1 MIRILLTILALT
13 FTYGLVWG
21 TGPVQA
27 DVRTEQNVVIA
38 ADQIVEDD
46 LYVFAETITVDGTI
60 QGDLIVCGR
69 QIEIN
74 GTIEGDLIA
83 AGQSVSMNGIVRDDV
98 RICGQTLTFEG
109 KSDVGDDLIAA
120 GYSLECSAGS
130 HVGGEVKFAGFQAVF
145 AGSVDRDV
153 KSATANCELQGQFG
167 GDVKLNVDG
176 SETPPPTWFFQ
187 TPMPV
192 VPSGLTV
199 SDTATIAGDLDYQ
212 GIRKANVSPNA
223 SIAGNVTFTQVE
235 RSAGKTAPDPTITS
249 RLVAAAKHFIALLVV
264 GVFVVFVFPSWTRK
278 IVNNIQNRPLACFG
292 WGLLSIV
299 GVIAGTILLIAA
311 TIFVAIT
318 LGLVS
323 LESLLPA
330 WLAIGALATAGLTI
344 GFAIFAVW
352 VAKLFAVMWAGNQI
366 VGGVDFKP
374 IRQLLSLLVGLLLF
388 VALCSTP
395 YVGWI
400 ASPVVAL
407 FGIGGVAIWF
417 FGGKTSTE
425 NLKAKM
431 PPIKQSF

>member
-1 MIRILLTILALT
+1 MRKPLAVLALMY
-13 FTYGLVWG
+13 TYGLVWG
-21 TGPVQA
+21 TVHVQA

-38 ADQIVEDD
+38 ADEVVEDD

-60 QGDLIVCGR
+60 QGDLIACGR

-74 GTIEGDLIA
+74 GTIDGDLIA
-83 AGQSVSMNGIVRDDV
+83 AGQSVRLNGIVRDDV
-98 RICGQTLTFEG
+98 RIGGQTLTLDE

-130 HVGGEVKFAGFQAVF
+130 HVSGEVKFAGFQAVF

-176 SETPPPTWFFQ
+176 TETPPPTWFFQ
-187 TPMPV
+187 TPMPI

-199 SDTATIAGDLDYQ
+199 ADTATIAGDLDYQ
-212 GIRKANVSPNA
+212 AVRAANVSPNA
-223 SIAGNVTFTQVE
+223 LIAGNVTFTQVE
-235 RSAGKTAPDPTITS
+235 RSAGKIAPTPTTAS
-249 RLVAAAKHFIALLVV
+249 RVVAAVKHFGALLVV
-264 GVFVVFVFPSWTRK
+264 GVVVVFVFPNWTRK
-278 IVNNIQNRPLACFG
+278 IVNNIQKRPLACFG

-299 GVIAGTILLIAA
+299 GVVAGTILLIAA
-311 TIFVAIT
+311 TIFVGIT

-330 WLAIGALATAGLTI
+330 WLAIGTLATASLTI

-352 VAKLFAVMWAGNQI
+352 VAKLFVVMWAGNQI
-366 VGGVDFKP
+366 VTGTDFKP
-374 IRQLLSLLVGLLLF
+374 TRQLLSLLVGLFLF
-388 VALCSTP
+388 VAICATP
-395 YVGWI
+395 FVGWI

-417 FGGKTSTE
+417 FGGNTSNE
-425 NLKAKM
+425 NLKPKM
-431 PPIKQSF
+431 PPIKQGF